1 MASKFP
7 RSQSIRA
14 ICAGQTSLIHES
26 PPSQLTGLL
35 TSTCQILQH
44 TFRDWHLSLNRSRLF
59 LQQKGEHHIVRQVV
73 VKLSLMG
80 VYISW
85 ELGKQQ
91 GTGGSRKAGSRQSQ
105 RREKKQEYNLNET
118 QEKTYFLK

>member
-1 MASKFP
+1 M
-7 RSQSIRA
+7 
-14 ICAGQTSLIHES
+14 
-26 PPSQLTGLL
+26 
-35 TSTCQILQH
+35 
-44 TFRDWHLSLNRSRLF
+44 F

-118 QEKTYFLK
+118 QEKTYFLKWNEK